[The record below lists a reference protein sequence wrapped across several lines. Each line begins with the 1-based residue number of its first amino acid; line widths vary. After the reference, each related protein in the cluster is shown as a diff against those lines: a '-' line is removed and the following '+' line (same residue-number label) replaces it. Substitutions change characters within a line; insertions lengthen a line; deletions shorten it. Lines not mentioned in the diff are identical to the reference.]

1 MPLKIIV
8 DSNFL
13 MIPPQF
19 HLDIFS
25 ELKRVLNRNI
35 KVIII
40 SPVYDELKKI
50 SLIDIQK
57 YRKQAKL
64 TLKLIESFEIMN
76 VKPDK
81 DETVDDLIVRLAKE
95 WNCPVATN
103 DRKLKQKLRAINVP
117 IIYLRQRTH
126 LVAEGVT
133 T

>member
-25 ELKRVLNRNI
+25 ELKRALNRNI

-50 SLIDIQK
+50 SLIDIPK
-57 YRKQAKL
+57 YRKQAEL

-103 DRKLKQKLRAINVP
+103 DRKLRQKLRDINVP

-126 LVAEGVT
+126 LEVEGVIT
-133 T
+133 